1 MIHAKQWHYS
11 LQRLPVA
18 SFYTHSTRR
27 NPRDSSNSN
36 STFRR
41 QGALRFI
48 LHTEGKEIFY
58 PVYKDLQGIPG
69 NPVYKTF
76 HRHSSSTRT
85 FQSFMTFQTFQS
97 FMTFQ
102 PPRHYYTFQHFQYV
116 PAPSSTTLYV
126 PVLSSTSSASSVS
139 RDSTHSSISPI
150 RMQILHTNWFPLET
164 PSSTNWDIPQTYIL
178 QRKGDVAI
186 SVMRLTYSPE

>member
-1 MIHAKQWHYS
+1 MA
-11 LQRLPVA
+11 LQSTETSSSFIPPILHEEIQGILPVLILHSEDRELFD
-18 SFYTHSTRR
+18 SFYIQKARRSSIQSTRH
-27 NPRDSSNSN
+27 SS
-36 STFRR
+36 R
-41 QGALRFI
+41 
-48 LHTEGKEIFY
+48 
-58 PVYKDLQGIPG
+58 
-69 NPVYKTF
+69 KTF
-76 HRHSSSTRT
+76 HRHSSSSRT

-102 PPRHYYTFQHFQYV
+102 PSRHYYTFQHFQYV
-116 PAPSSTTLYV
+116 PAPSSTTLNV

-150 RMQILHTNWFPLET
+150 RMQILHTDWFPLET

-186 SVMRLTYSPE
+186 SVIRLTYSPK

>member
-27 NPRDSSNSN
+27 NPRDSSSSN

-58 PVYKDLQGIPG
+58 
-69 NPVYKTF
+69 PVYKTF

-102 PPRHYYTFQHFQYV
+102 PPRHYYTFQHLPVQTSTFQCYPVYPGIPHV
-116 PAPSSTTLYV
+116 PAFL
-126 PVLSSTSSASSVS
+126 
-139 RDSTHSSISPI
+139 
-150 RMQILHTNWFPLET
+150 
-164 PSSTNWDIPQTYIL
+164 
-178 QRKGDVAI
+178 
-186 SVMRLTYSPE
+186 